1 MLYRAR
7 KHALVWVPGLDR
19 EVQLDPA
26 IPIDDQDP
34 EGAAIVD
41 RWGSSLLRSDTQVE
55 QATAAP
61 GEARTTR
68 RVA

>member
-7 KHALVWVPGLDR
+7 SRAVVWVEGLNR
-19 EVQLDPA
+19 EVRLDPA
-26 IPIDDQDP
+26 IPIDDEDE
-34 EGAAIVD
+34 EGAAIVA

-61 GEARTTR
+61 GETRTTR

>member
-7 KHALVWVPGLDR
+7 RSALVYVPGLDR
-19 EVQLDPA
+19 EVRLDPA

-34 EGAAIVD
+34 EGAAIVA
-41 RWGSSLLRSDTQVE
+41 RWGSSLLRADSQVE
-55 QATAAP
+55 AATAAP
-61 GEARTTR
+61 GEQRSTR

>member
-7 KHALVWVPGLDR
+7 RSAVVWVEGLNR
-19 EVQLDPA
+19 EVRLDPA
-26 IPIDDQDP
+26 IPIDDEDE
-34 EGAAIVD
+34 EGAAIVA

-61 GEARTTR
+61 GETRTTR